1 MAQGHETRQ
10 RSFVSNDFAGR
21 AGRAGSARF
30 RWVERRSLQQ
40 RRTLAFGFRGFVTM
54 DLDGELIG
62 GFASFKLN
70 SCQSVI

>member
-1 MAQGHETRQ
+1 MNQAALL
-10 RSFVSNDFAGR
+10 FPNDSTGR
-21 AGRAGSARF
+21 AGRPVRSNSMVSTSAF
-30 RWVERRSLQQ
+30 AV
-40 RRTLAFGFRGFVTM
+40 FVTM